1 MFSLKESTKSLLYFL
16 IFTIISS
23 SIAFYMVVK
32 AYDDVFE
39 LNYYSQ

>member
-23 SIAFYMVVK
+23 SIAFYMVIK
-32 AYDDVFE
+32 TYDEVFE
-39 LNYYSQ
+39 LGYYGQ